1 MNAFFIYRKH
11 NQQRIIKLYK
21 VNKSQDISK
30 MAGQCW
36 SLEPDHIKK
45 YYYQLAMIDQMQK
58 ENEQVALH
66 QSQLL
71 SPPDS
76 FQSHLLSPPLSPLD
90 FSVLGDVS
98 GHYQTGV
105 SPDIQMA
112 CASVE
117 YIDLDFQNT
126 L

>member
-45 YYYQLAMIDQMQK
+45 YYYQLAMIDQLQK
-58 ENEQVALH
+58 ENQLVTVH

-71 SPPDS
+71 SPPI
-76 FQSHLLSPPLSPLD
+76 SPLMIGLMTD
-90 FSVLGDVS
+90 EKRCDVA
-98 GHYQTGV
+98 GV

-117 YIDLDFQNT
+117 YSDLDFQNT